1 MTYLN
6 FDCHIEIK
14 ENILDLNIEDFLEIA
29 VRNNEKR
36 RFLFVSKVLGKH
48 IACRAKDMD
57 NLGKLIVEAYNKKR
71 NPTKG
76 VVISFAETGTAIGH
90 SVFNYMEN
98 DYEFLHTT
106 REVVEGFENL
116 DFLEEHSHAT
126 NHNLY
131 FNKIKNFQEGEEV
144 ILVDD
149 EVTTANTCIN
159 LIKKIHELYPQKKY
173 TICSI
178 LNWVEDMHMER
189 TKELEKSLGCSIEF
203 VYLFKGQFQFK
214 LNDLNF
220 SNNETKEN
228 KFIEDKNE
236 NLQINYIKL
245 DMDDYVGEKR
255 YIKYTGRFGIDK
267 INQKKLKYIVKR
279 ESKKINIEDKNAP
292 VLFLGTEEF
301 MYIPM
306 LFAKYCNGNIYYHS
320 TTRSPII
327 NIDKNDYPIKS
338 KFEFNS
344 LYNKNVKNYLYN
356 IDKKDY
362 NECFLFVEFS
372 EDKKVF
378 EEIINIFK
386 QTSIKK
392 LNIVSC

>member
-6 FDCHIEIK
+6 FDCDININ
-14 ENILDLNIEDFLEIA
+14 ENILNLNLEDFLDMA

-48 IACRAKDMD
+48 LACRAEDMD
-57 NLGKLIVEAYNKKR
+57 NLGKLMVKSYNKKR
-71 NPTKG
+71 NPTSG

-90 SVFNYMEN
+90 SVFNYISG

-106 REVVEGFENL
+106 RENVEGFESL

-131 FNKIKNFQEGEEV
+131 FNKMKNLKSGEEI

-159 LIKKIHELYPQKKY
+159 LIKKIHELYPKSKY

-178 LNWVEDMHMER
+178 LNWVEGDNLIRIKKLEE
-189 TKELEKSLGCSIEF
+189 ELNCSIEF
-203 VYLFKGQFQFK
+203 VYLFSGDFNFK
-214 LNDLNF
+214 LNDLKL
-220 SNNETKEN
+220 NNNKE
-228 KFIEDKNE
+228 KYKKDQYKNE
-236 NLQINYIKL
+236 NIQVNYIDL
-245 DMDDYVGEKR
+245 DMDDYIGEKK
-255 YIKYTGRFGIDK
+255 YLKYTGRFGINKED
-267 INQKKLKYIVKR
+267 QEKLKNIVKR
-279 ESKKINIEDKNAP
+279 ESKKIKIENKESE

-306 LFAKYCNGNIYYHS
+306 MFAKYCDGDIYYYS

-327 NIDKNDYPIKS
+327 DIEKEDYPIQS
-338 KFEFNS
+338 KFELKSF
-344 LYNKNVKNYLYN
+344 YNKNVQNYLYN

-362 NECFLFVEFS
+362 NECFLFVEFN
-372 EDKKVF
+372 ENKEVF

-386 QTSIKK
+386 QTKIKK
-392 LNIVSC
+392 LNIVCC

>member
-14 ENILDLNIEDFLEIA
+14 ENILGLNIEDFLEIA

-48 IACRAKDMD
+48 IACRAEEMD

-90 SVFNYMEN
+90 SVFNYIEN
-98 DYEFLHTT
+98 NYEFLHTT
-106 REVVEGFENL
+106 REKVEGFESL

-131 FNKIKNFQEGEEV
+131 FNKIKNFKEGEEI

-159 LIKKIHELYPQKKY
+159 LIKKIHKLYPKKRY

-178 LNWVEDMHMER
+178 LNWMEGSHIER
-189 TKELEKSLGCSIEF
+189 IKELEKELNCSIEF
-203 VYLFKGQFQFK
+203 VYLFKGQFEFK
-214 LNDLNF
+214 LNNLDF
-220 SNNETKEN
+220 SNNEVKNN
-228 KFIEDKNE
+228 KFIEGKNI
-236 NLQINYIKL
+236 QINYINL

-255 YIKYTGRFGIDK
+255 YIKYTGRFGMNK
-267 INQKKLKYIVKR
+267 IEQKKLKDIVKR
-279 ESKKINIEDKNAP
+279 ESKKLNIQDQNSE

-306 LFAKYCNGNIYYHS
+306 LFAKYCHGNIYYYS

-362 NECFLFVEFS
+362 NECFLFVEFN
-372 EDKKVF
+372 EDRKVF

-386 QTSIKK
+386 QTSIKR
-392 LNIVSC
+392 LNIVCC

>member
-6 FDCHIEIK
+6 FNCDMEIK
-14 ENILDLNIEDFLEIA
+14 ENVLGLNLEDFLEIA

-57 NLGKLIVEAYNKKR
+57 NLGKLIVDAYKKKR
-71 NPTKG
+71 DLSSG
-76 VVISFAETGTAIGH
+76 VIISFAETGTAIGH
-90 SVFNYMEN
+90 SVFNYMDN
-98 DYEFLHTT
+98 NYEFLHTT
-106 REVVEGFENL
+106 RENVEEFESL

-131 FNKIKNFQEGEEV
+131 FNKIKNFEKGEEI

-149 EVTTANTCIN
+149 EITTANTCIN
-159 LIKKIHELYPQKKY
+159 LIKKIHKLYPKEKY

-178 LNWVEDMHMER
+178 LNWVGDENLER
-189 TKELEKSLGCSIEF
+189 VRNLEKELNSSIEF
-203 VYLFKGQFQFK
+203 VYLFKGEFEFELNEIK
-214 LNDLNF
+214 LGDTKIKNDR
-220 SNNETKEN
+220 SK
-228 KFIEDKNE
+228 EDKNE

-245 DMDDYVGEKR
+245 DMDDYIGEKK
-255 YIKYTGRFGIDK
+255 YIKYTGRFGLNK
-267 INQKKLKYIVKR
+267 IEHTKLKKIVKR
-279 ESKKINIEDKNAP
+279 ESNKINIEDKNAK

-306 LFAKYCNGNIYYHS
+306 LFAKYCQGNIYYYS

-338 KFEFNS
+338 KFELNS

-362 NECFLFVEFS
+362 DECFLFIEFN

-386 QTSIKK
+386 QTSINK
-392 LNIVSC
+392 LNIVCC

>member
-6 FDCHIEIK
+6 FNCNLEIK
-14 ENILDLNIEDFLEIA
+14 ENVLGLNLEDFLEIG

-57 NLGKLIVEAYNKKR
+57 NLGKLIVKAYNKKR
-71 NPTKG
+71 NPSSG

-98 DYEFLHTT
+98 EYEFLHTT
-106 REVVEGFENL
+106 RENVADFESL

-131 FNKIKNFQEGEEV
+131 FNKMKNFEFGEEV

-159 LIKKIHELYPQKKY
+159 LIKKIHKLYPKKRY

-178 LNWVEDMHMER
+178 LNWVEGENLKRIER
-189 TKELEKSLGCSIEF
+189 LGKDLNCSIEF
-203 VYLFKGQFQFK
+203 VYLFKGEFEFK
-214 LNDLNF
+214 LNDLKLND
-220 SNNETKEN
+220 TKIKN
-228 KFIEDKNE
+228 DKYVEDKNE
-236 NLQINYIKL
+236 KLQINYIKL
-245 DMDDYVGEKR
+245 DMDDYIGEKM
-255 YIKYTGRFGIDK
+255 YVKYTGRFGLNK
-267 INQKKLKYIVKR
+267 IEQKKLKDIVKR
-279 ESKKINIEDKNAP
+279 ESKKLSIEDKNAE

-306 LFAKYCNGNIYYHS
+306 LFAKYCQGNIYYYS

-338 KFEFNS
+338 KFELSS
-344 LYNKNVKNYLYN
+344 LYNKKVKNYLYN
-356 IDKKDY
+356 IDKKHY
-362 NECFLFVEFS
+362 KECFLFVEFN

-386 QTSIKK
+386 QTSIEK
-392 LNIVSC
+392 LNIVCC

>member
-6 FDCHIEIK
+6 FNCDLEIK
-14 ENILDLNIEDFLEIA
+14 ENVLGLNLEDFLEIA
-29 VRNNEKR
+29 VRNNDKR

-71 NPTKG
+71 NPSSG

-106 REVVEGFENL
+106 RESVEGFGSL

-131 FNKIKNFQEGEEV
+131 FNKIKNFELGEEV
-144 ILVDD
+144 VLVDD

-159 LIKKIHELYPQKKY
+159 LIKKIHKLYPKERY

-178 LNWVEDMHMER
+178 LNWVEGENLKR
-189 TKELEKSLGCSIEF
+189 IKQLEKDLNCSIEF
-203 VYLFKGQFQFK
+203 VYLFKGEFEFK
-214 LNDLNF
+214 LNDLNIDD
-220 SNNETKEN
+220 N
-228 KFIEDKNE
+228 KIKNDKFFEDKNE
-236 NLQINYIKL
+236 NIQINYINL
-245 DMDDYVGEKR
+245 DMDDYIGEKR
-255 YIKYTGRFGIDK
+255 YVKYTGRFGLNK
-267 INQKKLKYIVKR
+267 MEQKKLKDIVKR
-279 ESKKINIEDKNAP
+279 ESKRLDIEDKNAE

-306 LFAKYCNGNIYYHS
+306 LFAKYCKGNIYYYS

-338 KFEFNS
+338 KFELNS

-362 NECFLFVEFS
+362 NECFLFVEFNK
-372 EDKKVF
+372 DKKVF

-392 LNIVSC
+392 LNIVCC